1 MRELLAKLINGEIS
15 RRNFTARVLGM
26 GFGLMTVE
34 SILNTVGSAKEQ
46 RHTRGATSVERF
58 RAEPFSE
65 KTPYEQWME
74 REGVPIHRGYHIPD
88 VRAVEVK
95 PWQRFGTK
103 AALFDL
109 EGAEATDGAYVLELA
124 PGESTKPV
132 RFLFEESIFVLD
144 GEGEATV
151 WHENRPKQTFKW
163 QKSTLFSPPLNTWR
177 QHFNVQGDEPARFV
191 ALTDAPVMINRFR
204 NLDFIFNNAFG
215 FSDRF
220 SGEEGYF
227 SGKGRVVEGHRTW
240 DSNFIADV
248 PGFKLIDHSARGQGA
263 KGILLHFSAN
273 TISAHIEEYPVG
285 TYPRAH
291 WHGPGAHIVILSGE
305 GYSLLWEPGKP
316 RTRIDWRPGTMFV
329 PPANWFH
336 QHFNP
341 GKEPARYLALKP
353 WGFTY
358 QVEDLVKTLEVE
370 SAGGTQID
378 YKDQDPE
385 IHQTFVQECAK
396 RGVEVRLKL

>member
-1 MRELLAKLINGEIS
+1 MDMSLDLTKNSAYIDKTPYEVWQETEGVPIYKGLAIDDLTAVAVGPWKRKGATGAFINLLGSGRSCDSYVCEIPAQGQTLPERYLFEELIYVIKG
-15 RRNFTARVLGM
+15 
-26 GFGLMTVE
+26 
-34 SILNTVGSAKEQ
+34 
-46 RHTRGATSVERF
+46 RGATSVW
-58 RAEPFSE
+58 
-65 KTPYEQWME
+65 T
-74 REGVPIHRGYHIPD
+74 EGGR
-88 VRAVEVK
+88 
-95 PWQRFGTK
+95 
-103 AALFDL
+103 
-109 EGAEATDGAYVLELA
+109 
-124 PGESTKPV
+124 
-132 RFLFEESIFVLD
+132 
-144 GEGEATV
+144 
-151 WHENRPKQTFKW
+151 KQTFEW
-163 QKSTLFSPPLNTWR
+163 QQGSMFSPPLNTWR

-191 ALTDAPVMINRFR
+191 SLTDAPVMINRFR
-204 NLDFIFNNAFG
+204 NLDFIFNNSFE

-227 SGKGRVVEGHRTW
+227 SGKGRVVESHRTW
-240 DSNFIADV
+240 DSNFIPDV

-263 KGILLHFSAN
+263 SGILLHFSAN

-329 PPANWFH
+329 PPAKWFH

-370 SAGGTQID
+370 AAGGTQID

-385 IHQTFVQECAK
+385 IHQTFIKECAK
-396 RGVEVRLKL
+396 RGVEVRSKF

>member
-1 MRELLAKLINGEIS
+1 MSLDLTKNSAYSDKTPYEVWQETEGVPIYKGLAIDDLTTVAVGPWKRKGVSGALINMLGAGRSCDSYVCEIP
-15 RRNFTARVLGM
+15 AQ
-26 GFGLMTVE
+26 
-34 SILNTVGSAKEQ
+34 EQ
-46 RHTRGATSVERF
+46 TLPERYLFEELIYVVKGRGATSVW
-58 RAEPFSE
+58 
-65 KTPYEQWME
+65 T
-74 REGVPIHRGYHIPD
+74 EGGR
-88 VRAVEVK
+88 
-95 PWQRFGTK
+95 
-103 AALFDL
+103 
-109 EGAEATDGAYVLELA
+109 
-124 PGESTKPV
+124 
-132 RFLFEESIFVLD
+132 
-144 GEGEATV
+144 
-151 WHENRPKQTFKW
+151 KQTFEW
-163 QKSTLFSPPLNTWR
+163 QEGSMFSPPLNTWR
-177 QHFNVQGDEPARFV
+177 QHFNVQRDEPARFV

-204 NLDFIFNNAFG
+204 NLDFIFGNPFG
-215 FSDRF
+215 FADRF
-220 SGEEGYF
+220 SGEEGFF
-227 SGKGRVVEGHRTW
+227 SGKGRVVESHRTW

-263 KGILLHFSAN
+263 SGILLHFSSN

-329 PPANWFH
+329 PPAKWFH

-370 SAGGTQID
+370 AAGGTQID